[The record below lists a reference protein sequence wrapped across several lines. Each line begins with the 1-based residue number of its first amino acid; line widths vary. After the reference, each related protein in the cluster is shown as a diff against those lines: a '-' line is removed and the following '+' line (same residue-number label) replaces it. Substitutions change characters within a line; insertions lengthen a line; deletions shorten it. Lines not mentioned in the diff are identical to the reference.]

1 MIENKNNTITLIY
14 CGREFHHY
22 TNNGNAV
29 HRYFFIDKQHT
40 FYEFFDNG
48 GYRVESI
55 LSGCKLGTSINVTWK
70 RYGQTWKKIILD
82 AEPTEKGAEP
92 NEK

>member
-1 MIENKNNTITLIY
+1 MSENKTNTITLIY

-29 HRYFFIDKQHT
+29 HRYFFIDKQYT
-40 FYEFFDNG
+40 FYEFYDKG
-48 GYRVESI
+48 GYYVENI
-55 LSGCKLGTSINVTWK
+55 LSACKLGTYIKINWK

-82 AEPTEKGAEP
+82 AEPTE
-92 NEK
+92 EKAPYNA